1 MNNSLHI
8 LNGDSTAQIF
18 SRSSIPGD
26 VIVWREMLC
35 DGSLHKDVGSDEF
48 WKKRYD
54 YYENEVGVSK
64 IDYFDKTI
72 KELIQLE
79 DISIYNEIVL
89 WFEYDLFCQVNL
101 LGLCTYLLKHF
112 RKNINYYLVCT
123 GEEEDKLGLQ
133 SLSDYSPKEYELL
146 YQNKIKI
153 TRNNLLFATQSW
165 NLYVDNKKEDLIDFD
180 FDQSS
185 KFRYLQKAIDQHLL
199 RFPSNNGLNQIE
211 NKLLEIIDAAA
222 SDRNT
227 LVKEML
233 HWQHKETVYGF
244 GDLQYYLYLKK
255 LGNYYSVKN
264 EIITLNTKGIE
275 LLRQNRHH

>member
-1 MNNSLHI
+1 MTKSLHI
-8 LNGDSTAQIF
+8 LNGDSTEEIF

-26 VIVWREMLC
+26 IIVWREMLC

-54 YYENEVGVSK
+54 FFENEVGVSK

-72 KELIQLE
+72 KELLQLE
-79 DISIYNEIVL
+79 DISNYNEIVL

-123 GEEEDKLGLQ
+123 GDEEGKLGLQ
-133 SLSDYSPKEYELL
+133 SLSDYSSKEYELL
-146 YQNKIKI
+146 YNNKIKI
-153 TRNNLLFATQSW
+153 TRNNLLFAVQSW
-165 NLYVDNKKEDLIDFD
+165 DLYVDNKKEDLMDFD

-185 KFRYLQKAIDQHLL
+185 KFRYLQNAITQHLQ
-199 RFPSNNGLNQIE
+199 RFPSKNGLNQIE
-211 NKLLEIIDAAA
+211 NKLLETIDTAA
-222 SDRNT
+222 SGRNII
-227 LVKEML
+227 VKEML
-233 HWQHKETVYGF
+233 QWQHKETVYGF

-255 LGNYYSVKN
+255 LSNYYSVKD
-264 EIITLNTKGIE
+264 ELITLNSKGQE
-275 LLRQNRHH
+275 LLK